1 MMCNDIK
8 SKIFR
13 RKYKIVLFFR
23 NMYILMLFKYKFK
36 NKVLNIFV
44 IILFLIEKIKIY
56 VNFVFRFE
64 ILLK

>member
-1 MMCNDIK
+1 
-8 SKIFR
+8 
-13 RKYKIVLFFR
+13 
-23 NMYILMLFKYKFK
+23 MYILMLFKYKFK

-64 ILLK
+64 ILLKKLLEFKIKFFRFC